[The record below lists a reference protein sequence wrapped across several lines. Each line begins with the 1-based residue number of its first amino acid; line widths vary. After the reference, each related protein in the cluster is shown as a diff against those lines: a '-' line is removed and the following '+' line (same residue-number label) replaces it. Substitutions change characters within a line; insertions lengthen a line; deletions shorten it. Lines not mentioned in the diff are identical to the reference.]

1 MRITKYR
8 WYWAWE
14 FEKEEKWLNE
24 MAAQGWAL
32 VSVGY
37 CRYEFEPCEPGSCAV
52 RLELLNSTP
61 GSVEGQQYISFVE
74 DTGAQYVG
82 HVMRWAYFRKNV
94 ADGAFDLYS
103 DLDSR
108 ITHLGRITALLLP
121 LLILNIGN
129 TFSQTAN
136 ALATHNEWSAF
147 PGAVAAAAAL
157 VSILLGYGLYRINR
171 MRMTLVKERQLR
183 E

>member
-1 MRITKYR
+1 MRTTQYR
-8 WYWAWE
+8 GFWAWD
-14 FEKEEKWLNE
+14 FEKEEKWLNQ

-37 CRYEFEPCEPGSCAV
+37 CRYEFESCEPGSCAV
-52 RLELLNSTP
+52 RLELLDSMP
-61 GSVEGQQYISFVE
+61 GSAEGRQYLSFVE
-74 DTGAQYVG
+74 ETGAQYVG

-108 ITHLGRITALLLP
+108 ITHLGRMQALLLP

-136 ALATHNEWSAF
+136 ALASNNEWSVV
-147 PGAVAAAAAL
+147 PGAVAVAAAL
-157 VSILLGYGLYRINR
+157 VSALLGYGLCRITQ
-171 MRMTLVKERQLR
+171 MRTGLIKERQLR

>member
-1 MRITKYR
+1 MRTTQYR
-8 WYWAWE
+8 WFWAWD
-14 FEKEEKWLNE
+14 FEKEEKWLNQ

-37 CRYEFEPCEPGSCAV
+37 CRYEFEACEPGSCAV
-52 RLELLNSTP
+52 RLELLDSLP
-61 GSVEGQQYISFVE
+61 GSAEGQRYLSFVE

-82 HVMRWAYFRKNV
+82 HVMRWAYFRKHA

-108 ITHLGRITALLLP
+108 IRHLGRIQALLLP
-121 LLILNIGN
+121 LFILNVGN
-129 TFSQTAN
+129 ACTQTAN
-136 ALATHNEWSAF
+136 ALASGNEWSVV
-147 PGAVAAAAAL
+147 PGAAAVAAAL
-157 VSILLGYGLYRINR
+157 VSALLGYGLYRLNQKR
-171 MRMTLVKERQLR
+171 AALVKERQVR